1 MNNIDLSDAIWRK
14 SSRSDG
20 QNNCVEVAM
29 LPQGYIGVRD
39 SKDKNGPALIL
50 ASDQWNALIG
60 GVKSGV
66 FDLD

>member
-1 MNNIDLSDAIWRK
+1 MNKFDLSDAIWRK

-29 LPQGYIGVRD
+29 LPQGNIGVRD
-39 SKDKNGPALIL
+39 SKDKSGPALIFTSNQWETFV
-50 ASDQWNALIG
+50 SD
-60 GVKSGV
+60 VKFGV